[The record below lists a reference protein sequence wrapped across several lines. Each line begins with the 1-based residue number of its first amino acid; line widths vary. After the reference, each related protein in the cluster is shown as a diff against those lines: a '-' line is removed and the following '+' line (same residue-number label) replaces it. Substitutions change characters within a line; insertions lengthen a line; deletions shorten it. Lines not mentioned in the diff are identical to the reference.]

1 MFLHSLGRLLHSS
14 VCIRGTVV
22 RSNTAGRSAEE
33 QIREVFQLVFHSKY
47 KTNNY
52 DNNQQYKRSIQITPA
67 HHLKHLRS
75 PPSAGFAASGPWNVA
90 EGCCGFMSIHASFSD
105 FSATSSPAF
114 CRPKTIPISK
124 FRHTPVHRSFPWLWL
139 GQQLQPARPLVDQCA

>member
-67 HHLKHLRS
+67 HQIALQTCPRQSAKHPRS
-75 PPSAGFAASGPWNVA
+75 PPRAGFLVSGYPSLPPPIPSRRVSRPEHNESYPVCSPLPTLLALAICADRLKCAAATA
-90 EGCCGFMSIHASFSD
+90 E
-105 FSATSSPAF
+105 SATA
-114 CRPKTIPISK
+114 
-124 FRHTPVHRSFPWLWL
+124 L
-139 GQQLQPARPLVDQCA
+139 A